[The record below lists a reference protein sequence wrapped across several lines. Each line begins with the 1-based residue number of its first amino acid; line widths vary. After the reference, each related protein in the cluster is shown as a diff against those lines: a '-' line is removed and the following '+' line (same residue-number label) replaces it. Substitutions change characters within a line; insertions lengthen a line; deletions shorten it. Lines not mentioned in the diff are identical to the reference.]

1 MTKEERPEH
10 LPHSSYER
18 NAQAGNRVSLSLS
31 PGKGDS
37 TEGIRQFHSLL
48 YFFYVRR
55 INFFFFQI
63 INFIKKRRRRE
74 KRESYR
80 NGDIKEDKGA
90 RLFIWTVLGWKEL
103 KETWTS
109 TPQKLKERMKNRF
122 FSPLSS
128 FLSFRFSSSI
138 APSRRFHLSL
148 MSHVT
153 NSTAP
158 LRVLLG
164 SSSFLISGEVLI
176 SDFRFALPFFTT
188 LYTHTCIF
196 VWMRVCAL
204 DYPPPFDIHTQHI
217 YIYIYFL
224 ISLWP

>member
-1 MTKEERPEH
+1 M
-10 LPHSSYER
+10 
-18 NAQAGNRVSLSLS
+18 
-31 PGKGDS
+31 
-37 TEGIRQFHSLL
+37 EGIEGNMDVYPS
-48 YFFYVRR
+48 
-55 INFFFFQI
+55 
-63 INFIKKRRRRE
+63 K
-74 KRESYR
+74 
-80 NGDIKEDKGA
+80 
-90 RLFIWTVLGWKEL
+90 T
-103 KETWTS
+103 
-109 TPQKLKERMKNRF
+109 ERKNEEPL

-217 YIYIYFL
+217 YIYFL
-224 ISLWP
+224 ISLWPWRPPPRPCRALSFSFFNFWREKKIIT